1 MNFTASWSA
10 CYRAARP
17 SIAMTSRGR
26 PANRPAHAGRRT
38 ARSRSA
44 CAATRP
50 QLPHNWLHP
59 GGQPR
64 AAVGLRAGLWPRA
77 PGPLGPYGWRV
88 PNPLFSSYRA
98 GENRVTSSTLAVFE
112 RIDLALIQGILASA
126 TGAGAELTTVT
137 FENQVVNIGAVPDA
151 RISARFVW
159 WFETK
164 TGRGGYGAE
173 GHDRDQLRQHSKQL
187 EDVPEAWLFVLTPDP
202 LRPTWFDELD
212 GVAESVRSKVLW
224 LGFRDLAEAISA
236 VIGDS
241 KRLVSKQTRFLLNE
255 LVALYE
261 ADGLLTNDDTVV
273 VAARSAWP
281 EYQQT
286 SAYVCQPDRSFREG
300 LTHLGFYADGAIQPL
315 VPRIDQHLPSVP
327 FTREEA
333 ESRRL
338 SGDHVVAHLID
349 RLLDDGGRTD
359 GSSYGVLLLSGPD
372 DGATV
377 VLDQPV
383 LNDTVTATGRNWAWT
398 LGQRY
403 TRLDALTSGIQRTS
417 EL

>member
-1 MNFTASWSA
+1 
-10 CYRAARP
+10 
-17 SIAMTSRGR
+17 
-26 PANRPAHAGRRT
+26 
-38 ARSRSA
+38 
-44 CAATRP
+44 
-50 QLPHNWLHP
+50 
-59 GGQPR
+59 
-64 AAVGLRAGLWPRA
+64 
-77 PGPLGPYGWRV
+77 
-88 PNPLFSSYRA
+88 
-98 GENRVTSSTLAVFE
+98 
-112 RIDLALIQGILASA
+112 
-126 TGAGAELTTVT
+126 
-137 FENQVVNIGAVPDA
+137 
-151 RISARFVW
+151 
-159 WFETK
+159 
-164 TGRGGYGAE
+164 
-173 GHDRDQLRQHSKQL
+173 
-187 EDVPEAWLFVLTPDP
+187 VLTPDP

-241 KRLVSKQTRFLLNE
+241 KRLVSEQTRFLLNE